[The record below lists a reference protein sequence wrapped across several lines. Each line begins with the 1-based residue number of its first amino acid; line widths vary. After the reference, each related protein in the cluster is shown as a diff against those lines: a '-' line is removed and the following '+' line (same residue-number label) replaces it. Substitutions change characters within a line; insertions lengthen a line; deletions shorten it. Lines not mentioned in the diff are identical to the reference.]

1 MRWASF
7 LLISASLH
15 ALILTLPLT
24 PSLQRDGHAIP
35 VTLLIA
41 KDGSRQEP
49 TPERISMTSKKSVRP
64 PVASK
69 RQAPLEQTESRAPRA
84 YARDTLHTLRRA
96 QPSEANPPAPRLRRI
111 PSSHSSTGLHP
122 RLSAKEGRKN
132 TEALALIKRTEK
144 AAQLKKPKAVY
155 EKKPQKKAFVK
166 RSAADPTMTNVSEPA
181 STPTEQKSASSK
193 PNRQGKVQK
202 APATPSPDP
211 SNSSP
216 ADTSDEI
223 IVKKY
228 NSQENEIAKLKVS
241 AAINEKKPQIKAFAK
256 RSAADPTMINVS
268 EPASIP
274 TDQKSVVSN
283 PNRQGKDQTVLST
296 PRPGPTISS
305 PADTGS
311 ETIVEEDNSH
321 EAEAAVEMSALLE
334 DSGEADISETENLIR
349 ETIGTEAIEERF
361 SNAVAKK
368 TTIAL
373 RSRQEGDGSRV
384 FKPAGLTHRISPKYP
399 ERARRKGWE
408 GTTLLRVLIDRRG
421 KSKAIQVS
429 QSSGFAALD
438 RAAVKAVKQ
447 WRFYPAHNGN
457 GPVESW
463 VRVPII
469 FRLVRDQN

>member
-41 KDGSRQEP
+41 KDGSHQEP
-49 TPERISMTSKKSVRP
+49 TPEVISMTSKKSVRP

-69 RQAPLEQTESRAPRA
+69 RQAPLEQSES
-84 YARDTLHTLRRA
+84 
-96 QPSEANPPAPRLRRI
+96 
-111 PSSHSSTGLHP
+111 
-122 RLSAKEGRKN
+122 RKN

-144 AAQLKKPKAVY
+144 AAQPKKPKAVY
-155 EKKPQKKAFVK
+155 EKKPQIMASTKQ
-166 RSAADPTMTNVSEPA
+166 SAADPTMTNVSEPA
-181 STPTEQKSASSK
+181 RAPTEQKSVVSK
-193 PNRQGKVQK
+193 PNRKDKVHK
-202 APATPSPDP
+202 APAIPSPDP
-211 SNSSP
+211 INPSLADNS
-216 ADTSDEI
+216 AEI
-223 IVKKY
+223 IVKIY
-228 NSQENEIAKLKVS
+228 NSQEEEIAKLKVS
-241 AAINEKKPQIKAFAK
+241 AALNEKKPQKKASAK
-256 RSAADPTMINVS
+256 RSAADPTMTNIS
-268 EPASIP
+268 ELASIP
-274 TDQKSVVSN
+274 SEQKSVVSK
-283 PNRQGKDQTVLST
+283 PNRQGKIQTVLST
-296 PRPGPTISS
+296 PRPDPTNSS
-305 PADTGS
+305 PANSGS
-311 ETIVEEDNSH
+311 ETIVEKDNSH
-321 EAEAAVEMSALLE
+321 EAEAAVEISALLE
-334 DSGEADISETENLIR
+334 DSGEADISAAENLVS

-373 RSRQEGDGSRV
+373 RSRQQGDGSRV
-384 FKPAGLTHRISPKYP
+384 FKPAGFTHRISPKYP

-438 RAAVKAVKQ
+438 RAAVKAVEQ
-447 WRFYPAHNGN
+447 WRFYPAQNGN
-457 GPVESW
+457 GQVESW

-469 FRLVRDQN
+469 FRLVKDQN

>member
-35 VTLLIA
+35 FTLLIA

-49 TPERISMTSKKSVRP
+49 TPEVISMTSKKSVRP

-69 RQAPLEQTESRAPRA
+69 RQVPLEQTES
-84 YARDTLHTLRRA
+84 
-96 QPSEANPPAPRLRRI
+96 
-111 PSSHSSTGLHP
+111 
-122 RLSAKEGRKN
+122 RKN

-144 AAQLKKPKAVY
+144 AAQPKKPKAVY
-155 EKKPQKKAFVK
+155 EKKPQIMA
-166 RSAADPTMTNVSEPA
+166 SAKQSSADPTMTNVSELA
-181 STPTEQKSASSK
+181 RTPTEQKSASSK
-193 PNRQGKVQK
+193 LNRKDKVQK
-202 APATPSPDP
+202 APAIPSPDP
-211 SNSSP
+211 SKSSP
-216 ADTSDEI
+216 ADTSAEI
-223 IVKKY
+223 IAKKY
-228 NSQENEIAKLKVS
+228 NSQEEEIAKLKVS
-241 AAINEKKPQIKAFAK
+241 AALNEKKPQIKAAAK
-256 RSAADPTMINVS
+256 RMSADQTMTYVS

-274 TDQKSVVSN
+274 TEQKSVVSK
-283 PNRQGKDQTVLST
+283 PNRQGMVQTVLSA
-296 PRPGPTISS
+296 PRPDPTNSS
-305 PADTGS
+305 LADTSS
-311 ETIVEEDNSH
+311 ETIVEKDNSH
-321 EAEAAVEMSALLE
+321 EAEAAVEISALLE
-334 DSGEADISETENLIR
+334 KSDRLTKKVGMEKHIFEESGEADTSKTEHIGR

-361 SNAVAKK
+361 SNAVAEK

-384 FKPAGLTHRISPKYP
+384 FKPAGFTHRISPKYP

-438 RAAVKAVKQ
+438 RAAVKAVEQ
-447 WRFYPAHNGN
+447 WRFYPAQNGN
-457 GPVESW
+457 GQVESW

-469 FRLVRDQN
+469 FRLVKDQN

>member
-49 TPERISMTSKKSVRP
+49 TPEVISMTSKKSVGP
-64 PVASK
+64 PVASQ
-69 RQAPLEQTESRAPRA
+69 RQVPLKQTES
-84 YARDTLHTLRRA
+84 
-96 QPSEANPPAPRLRRI
+96 
-111 PSSHSSTGLHP
+111 G
-122 RLSAKEGRKN
+122 KN

-144 AAQLKKPKAVY
+144 AVQLKKPKAVY
-155 EKKPQKKAFVK
+155 EKKPQKMASAKQ
-166 RSAADPTMTNVSEPA
+166 SAADPTRTSVSEPA
-181 STPTEQKSASSK
+181 SIPTEQKSVVSK
-193 PNRQGKVQK
+193 PNRKGKVQK
-202 APATPSPDP
+202 APAIPSPDP
-211 SNSSP
+211 TNSSL
-216 ADTSDEI
+216 ADNSAEV
-223 IVKKY
+223 IVKIY
-228 NSQENEIAKLKVS
+228 NSQEEEIAKLKVS
-241 AAINEKKPQIKAFAK
+241 AAINEKKPQVKVSAK
-256 RSAADPTMINVS
+256 RSSADPTMTNVS
-268 EPASIP
+268 EPARIP
-274 TDQKSVVSN
+274 TEQKSMENMESK
-283 PNRQGKDQTVLST
+283 PNRQGKVQTVLST
-296 PRPGPTISS
+296 PRPAPTISN

-311 ETIVEEDNSH
+311 ETIVEKDNSH
-321 EAEAAVEMSALLE
+321 EVKAAVEISALLE
-334 DSGEADISETENLIR
+334 DTDEADISAAENLVS
-349 ETIGTEAIEERF
+349 ETISTEAIEERF

-384 FKPAGLTHRISPKYP
+384 FKPAGFTHRISPKYP

-447 WRFYPAHNGN
+447 WRFYPAQNGN
-457 GPVESW
+457 GQVESW

-469 FRLVRDQN
+469 FRLVRGQN

>member
-7 LLISASLH
+7 LLVSASLH

-49 TPERISMTSKKSVRP
+49 TPAVISTSSKKSVRP

-69 RQAPLEQTESRAPRA
+69 RQAPREQTES
-84 YARDTLHTLRRA
+84 
-96 QPSEANPPAPRLRRI
+96 
-111 PSSHSSTGLHP
+111 
-122 RLSAKEGRKN
+122 RKN
-132 TEALALIKRTEK
+132 TEALALIKSTEK
-144 AAQLKKPKAVY
+144 AAQPKTPKAVY
-155 EKKPQKKAFVK
+155 EKKPQIMAAAK
-166 RSAADPTMTNVSEPA
+166 RSSADPTMTNVSEPA
-181 STPTEQKSASSK
+181 RTPTEQKSASSK
-193 PNRQGKVQK
+193 PNRKDKVQK
-202 APATPSPDP
+202 APAIPSPGP
-211 SNSSP
+211 TNSSL
-216 ADTSDEI
+216 AENSAEI
-223 IVKKY
+223 IVKKH
-228 NSQENEIAKLKVS
+228 NSQEEEIAKLKVS
-241 AAINEKKPQIKAFAK
+241 AAINEKKPQIKAAAK
-256 RSAADPTMINVS
+256 RSAADPTMTNVS
-268 EPASIP
+268 EPARTP
-274 TDQKSVVSN
+274 TEQKSVVRKS
-283 PNRQGKDQTVLST
+283 NRQGKVQTVLST
-296 PRPGPTISS
+296 PRPDPTNSS
-305 PADTGS
+305 PADSAS
-311 ETIVEEDNSH
+311 ETIVEKDNSH
-321 EAEAAVEMSALLE
+321 EAEAAVEILTLLE
-334 DSGEADISETENLIR
+334 DSGEANISAAENLVT
-349 ETIGTEAIEERF
+349 ETIGIEAIEERF

-438 RAAVKAVKQ
+438 RAAVKAVEQ
-447 WRFYPAHNGN
+447 WRFYPAQNGN
-457 GPVESW
+457 GQVESW

-469 FRLVRDQN
+469 FRLVKDQN